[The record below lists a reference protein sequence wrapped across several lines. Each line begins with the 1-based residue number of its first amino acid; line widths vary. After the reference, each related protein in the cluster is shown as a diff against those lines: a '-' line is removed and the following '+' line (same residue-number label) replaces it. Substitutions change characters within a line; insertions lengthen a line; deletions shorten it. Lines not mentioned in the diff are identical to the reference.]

1 MHRYLKRTAVAVVVV
16 AVLVAAVPWVLESN
30 LFRDAVVARI
40 AKETGRELAIDGS
53 WNLRLGLR
61 PRITARDV
69 RFGNADWAAGPNMA
83 EVRRLEIEFDLL
95 ALARG
100 RWIFHDLLVHGA
112 SLHLEKDEQ
121 GRANWRWGGP
131 PDQPRWSPEIRSLA
145 IEESRLTLHDRSRA
159 VELKATLTSSAPAG
173 HDPGSRVVALE
184 GAGRIQGEEF
194 ELQMRGGSLLALRG
208 QKEPYPLEA
217 KIRVGETEATLAGTV
232 RGPLPASDLRLN
244 LNITG
249 PNAALLAPI
258 LHVPLPR
265 TRPYALSGDLVREG
279 AVWRFDAFSGVVGGS
294 DLTGSISVDVAGERP
309 LMVADLVSERIEFV
323 DLAPAIGLDPEAL
336 LADGS
341 DEDFS
346 RHILSD
352 ARLQRVQIQKTDAR
366 MTFRG
371 KNFVSPRTQALKDV
385 AIDLQLND
393 GVLRFTPLR
402 FGFTG
407 GALTLFASI
416 YSKVEPAHSD
426 IDIRLSNMRLQNLLD
441 LLQLD
446 GSAEGTLKGRVRFSA
461 QGDTLRSAMATAR
474 GDASLVMER
483 GLVSGS
489 TIAALDAGFLEALAL
504 VLGDGEP
511 DPMTIHCLVAGFDIK
526 DGRMTANTAVLD
538 SEKTLIRGEGA
549 IDLGAETLKLR
560 IQGRP
565 KHPGIGHT
573 RLAVTLSGPLW
584 SPSVAVDPSEILVRG
599 ALALGAGA
607 LLAPAA
613 AILPF
618 LDLGMSEDSDCLKWI
633 TEAEHQAD

>member
-1 MHRYLKRTAVAVVVV
+1 
-16 AVLVAAVPWVLESN
+16 
-30 LFRDAVVARI
+30 
-40 AKETGRELAIDGS
+40 
-53 WNLRLGLR
+53 
-61 PRITARDV
+61 
-69 RFGNADWAAGPNMA
+69 
-83 EVRRLEIEFDLL
+83 
-95 ALARG
+95 
-100 RWIFHDLLVHGA
+100 
-112 SLHLEKDEQ
+112 
-121 GRANWRWGGP
+121 
-131 PDQPRWSPEIRSLA
+131 
-145 IEESRLTLHDRSRA
+145 
-159 VELKATLTSSAPAG
+159 
-173 HDPGSRVVALE
+173 
-184 GAGRIQGEEF
+184 
-194 ELQMRGGSLLALRG
+194 
-208 QKEPYPLEA
+208 
-217 KIRVGETEATLAGTV
+217 
-232 RGPLPASDLRLN
+232 LPASDLRLN

-526 DGRMTANTAVLD
+526 DGRRTANTAGLD

-573 RLAVTLSGPLW
+573 RLTVTLSGPLR
-584 SPSVAVDPSEILVRG
+584 SPSVAVDPSEIFVRG

-618 LDLGMSEDSDCLKWI
+618 IDLGMSEDSNCLKWI
-633 TEAEHQAD
+633 TAAEHQAD